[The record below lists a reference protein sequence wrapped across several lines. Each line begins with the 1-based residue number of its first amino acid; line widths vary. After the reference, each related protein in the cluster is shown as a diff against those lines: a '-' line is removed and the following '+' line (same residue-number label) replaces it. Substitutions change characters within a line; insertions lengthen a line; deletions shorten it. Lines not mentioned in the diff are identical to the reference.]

1 MMAEPGEE
9 IIKSLKEL
17 RFWIDGFMVD
27 RAEPAETNAPFDAY
41 DWPYDIDRTHYE
53 ALVTAIE
60 FLEERR
66 SQK

>member
-1 MMAEPGEE
+1 MAEPGEE

-17 RFWIDGFMVD
+17 RLWLDGFMVD
-27 RAEPAETNAPFDAY
+27 RSEPVEVNAPFDAEI
-41 DWPYDIDRTHYE
+41 WPYDIDRTHYE

-66 SQK
+66 SDK